1 MKNPKLA
8 NRYAKAL
15 FEFAGEHNQ
24 IEVVNQDLTV
34 VSSALRDNRELLVI
48 LNSPVIVP
56 LKKHTIFQEIFKDK
70 ISETTFNFLD
80 VIIRKK
86 REPILSSICEEYVKY
101 YNDYHHIKIVTLTTA
116 QPLSAELTEKIR
128 SMIAEQTHYTI
139 EIRQII
145 KPELIG
151 GIMIKMDDYIFDA
164 SILARI
170 NKLKNEFAHNIY
182 EVNF

>member
-15 FEFAGEHNQ
+15 FEFAGENNQ
-24 IEVVNQDLTV
+24 IEIVNQDLTI
-34 VSSALRDNRELLVI
+34 VSEALRDNYELLTV

-56 LKKHTIFQEIFKDK
+56 LKKHTLFQEIFKDK
-70 ISETTFNFLD
+70 ISKTTFIFLD

-86 REPILSSICEEYVKY
+86 REPILASICEEYSKY
-101 YNDYHHIKIVTLTTA
+101 YNEYHHIKIVTLTTA
-116 QPLSAELTEKIR
+116 QPLSSELTENIR
-128 SMIAEQTHYTI
+128 TMISEQTHYTI

-164 SILARI
+164 SILAKI

-182 EVNF
+182 QVNY